1 MKNRCSSDC
10 HCDGE
15 RHCSS
20 SKFCAGISRPNKPA
34 TITPISE
41 TEPKEIVSEM
51 IGGKTFE
58 TSTNTPLAIHRPKFM
73 SWIKEPLCTPILQR
87 YPWEKSEFIY
97 NDKEYDLNLAGIA
110 AGAGNVFMLMKNN
123 VIKDEGYRVI
133 KQSNT
138 TKTKWNLTNI
148 GGIHMDVD

>member
-1 MKNRCSSDC
+1 MNNEDCIAIRNGDKWVDTKCETRLRFVCEKRVCVANCKHVEYRFNEAKMKNRCSSDC

-20 SKFCAGISRPNKPA
+20 SKFCAGISRPNTPA

-51 IGGKTFE
+51 TGGKTFE

-73 SWIKEPLCTPILQR
+73 SWIKEPLCTPIL
-87 YPWEKSEFIY
+87 
-97 NDKEYDLNLAGIA
+97 
-110 AGAGNVFMLMKNN
+110 
-123 VIKDEGYRVI
+123 
-133 KQSNT
+133 
-138 TKTKWNLTNI
+138 
-148 GGIHMDVD
+148 